1 MVKGL
6 DMFREYFRDFQGQ
19 YVLIGGAACDVV
31 FGAAN
36 RVFRATKD
44 LDMVLI
50 VEALTPAFGRR
61 FWEFIGAGGY
71 ENKLRSNG
79 APQFYRFEKP
89 KTPDFPHMIELFT
102 KTESVLDR
110 DAHGCVP
117 LHLDDEISSLSAILL
132 NSDYYQMLLAG
143 RTVLGGLPVLP
154 HAYLILFKAKAWL
167 DLSGRRAAGQSIDSK
182 DIRKHMND
190 IVRLASMLTDSER
203 CEMPESVRADMER
216 FIEALGEES
225 VDMKAL
231 GVSPLTLADILDAL
245 KKVYLPQ

>member
-1 MVKGL
+1 
-6 DMFREYFRDFQGQ
+6 
-19 YVLIGGAACDVV
+19 
-31 FGAAN
+31 
-36 RVFRATKD
+36 VFRATKD

-89 KTPDFPHMIELFT
+89 KAPDFPHMIELFA
-102 KTESVLDR
+102 KTESILDR

-132 NSDYYQMLLAG
+132 NGDYYQMLLTG
-143 RTVLGGLPVLP
+143 RTILADLPVLP
-154 HAYLILFKAKAWL
+154 HTYLILFKAKAWL

-190 IVRLASMLTDSER
+190 IVRLASMLTGNER
-203 CEMPESVRADMER
+203 CEMSENIRADMEH
-216 FIEALGEES
+216 FVEALSGES
-225 VDMKAL
+225 IDMKAL
-231 GVSPLTLADILDAL
+231 GVSPLTLTDISDTLE
-245 KKVYLPQ
+245 KVYLSQ